1 MGGDSIGRIIIIEL
15 SDQDS
20 SVFDDILSF
29 LNQHSDWQQY
39 DLSKEPILSFPGL
52 EINFARHRIYCNHQE
67 VELTTKEF
75 NILCLLAVNKGR
87 VLTHSQIYEK
97 AWDNEAIG
105 NERKAVGYHI
115 WNIRKK
121 LYAAA
126 PEHKFAI
133 ESVREVGY
141 RFEVNN
147 MDT

>member
-1 MGGDSIGRIIIIEL
+1 MIEFKDQELNTFDKIMEIMQQYPNFNHTNL
-15 SDQDS
+15 SD
-20 SVFDDILSF
+20 
-29 LNQHSDWQQY
+29 
-39 DLSKEPILSFPGL
+39 EPVLSFPDF
-52 EINFARHRIYCNHQE
+52 EINIARRKVYCNHQE
-67 VELTTKEF
+67 VELTAKEF

-126 PEHKFAI
+126 PEHEFAI
-133 ESVREVGY
+133 ESVRDVGY
-141 RFEVNN
+141 RFEINTKSN
-147 MDT
+147 SSP